1 MIEKLELKNFA
12 KFEKLSIQ
20 FSPRIN
26 IVIGEN
32 GTGKT
37 QLLKAAYVANAALSD
52 QLQGADITKRLYRT
66 YRPASDALS
75 KLVRHG
81 TLVGEY
87 AELDAHF
94 VGGQRLHATF
104 TLASKTVALPQSI
117 ATPTLGAPIFLPT
130 KEVLSLLRGIKSKDA
145 DLKTIESIFDSTYL
159 DLCEKLMTSKPVKAE
174 EMIESDPRFGA
185 VYEKLVNAL
194 EGRFSLTDLGGS
206 ILLSFDPGQY
216 QVQRDK
222 DQHDLNTRMKA
233 KFIARKGE
241 SVSANMAAE
250 GIRKL
255 GIIQLLLQNHRLDP
269 GRSGTL
275 FWDEPETNMNPK
287 LMRLLVETLLELSRN
302 GQQIVLATHDYVLLK
317 WFDLLTEKG
326 KGDHVRFH
334 AMYWDFDDAQMKLE
348 SADDYRSIVSNPIA
362 DAFNDLTKEQ
372 VRITMGGLG
381 K

>member
-12 KFEKLSIQ
+12 KFEKLPIQ

-26 IVIGEN
+26 IIIGEN

-52 QLQGADITKRLYRT
+52 QLQGADFTKRLCRT
-66 YRPASDALS
+66 YRPASDTFS

-87 AELDAHF
+87 AELDAQF

-104 TLASKTVALPQSI
+104 TLSSRTVALPQSI
-117 ATPTLGAPIFLPT
+117 ATPALGAPIFLPT
-130 KEVLSLLRGIKSKDA
+130 KEVLSLLPGIKSKGA

-159 DLCEKLMTSKPVKAE
+159 DLCDKLMVSKPAKAE
-174 EMIESDPRFGA
+174 EMIESNPRFGA

-194 EGRFSLTDLGGS
+194 EGRFRLTDLGGS
-206 ILLSFDPGQY
+206 VLMSFDPGQY

-255 GIIQLLLQNHRLDP
+255 GILQLLLQNHELDP

-275 FWDEPETNMNPK
+275 FWDEPEANMNPK
-287 LMRLLVETLLELSRN
+287 LMRLLAETLLELSRN

-317 WFDLLTEKG
+317 WFDLLTDKG
-326 KGDHVRFH
+326 KEDHVRFH
-334 AMYWDFDDAQMKLE
+334 SLYCDHVSAVIKVASTDDYMSIAPNPIDDAFGFLINQE
-348 SADDYRSIVSNPIA
+348 IE
-362 DAFNDLTKEQ
+362 ND
-372 VRITMGGLG
+372 MGSLG

>member
-1 MIEKLELKNFA
+1 MLEKLELKNFA
-12 KFEKLSIQ
+12 KFSDLPIK

-52 QLQGADITKRLYRT
+52 ELQGTDLAKRLCRI
-66 YRPASDALS
+66 YRPTADSLG

-81 TLVGEY
+81 TPVGVH
-87 AELDAHF
+87 AEIDAQF
-94 VGGQRLHATF
+94 AGGQRLQAKF
-104 TLASKTVALPQSI
+104 TSASKTVALPGI
-117 ATPTLGAPIFLPT
+117 AAQPSLGAPLFLPT

-159 DLCEKLMTSKPVKAE
+159 DLCEKLMVKKPLKAE
-174 EMIESDPRFGA
+174 DVIESDPRFDA

-194 EGRFSLTDLGGS
+194 EGRFSLTDIGGS
-206 ILLSFDPGQY
+206 VLMSFDPGQY

-222 DQHDLNTRMKA
+222 DQHDLNTRMQA
-233 KFIARKGE
+233 KFLAKKGE

-255 GIIQLLLQNHRLDP
+255 GILQLLLQNRQLDP
-269 GRSGTL
+269 GRTGTL

-287 LMRLLVETLLELSRN
+287 LMKLLVEILLELSRN
-302 GQQIVLATHDYVLLK
+302 GQQIILATHDYVLLK
-317 WFDLLTEKG
+317 WFDLLVNKG
-326 KGDHVRFH
+326 QGDHIRFH
-334 AMYWDFDDAQMKLE
+334 ALSTDNRQVIVQT
-348 SADDYRSIVSNPIA
+348 ADDYRQLNNNAIA
-362 DAFNDLTKEQ
+362 NTFNDLYDEEIK
-372 VRITMGGLG
+372 RSLGGA
-381 K
+381 